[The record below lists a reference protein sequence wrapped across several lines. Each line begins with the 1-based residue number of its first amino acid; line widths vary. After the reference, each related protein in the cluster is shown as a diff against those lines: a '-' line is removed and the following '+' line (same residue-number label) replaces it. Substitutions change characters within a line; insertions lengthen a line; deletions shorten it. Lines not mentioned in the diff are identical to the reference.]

1 MFGNSIYLNIIH
13 TNVHIHAKLH
23 TGLLKGKVP
32 ALGHKYILWTQR
44 RTTNIA
50 AAETADL
57 RIYQP

>member
-1 MFGNSIYLNIIH
+1 MH

-44 RTTNIA
+44 RPANIA